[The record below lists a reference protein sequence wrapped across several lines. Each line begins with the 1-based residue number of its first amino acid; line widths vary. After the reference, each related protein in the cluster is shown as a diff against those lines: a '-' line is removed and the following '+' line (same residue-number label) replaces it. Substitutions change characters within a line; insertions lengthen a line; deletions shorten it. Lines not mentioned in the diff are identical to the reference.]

1 MLGGTFKKL
10 WLSKDL
16 NHPQCKTSDIKYMA
30 PLMSEQGDVLRL
42 PTPSY
47 RNPALSRDILRSS
60 AKYIWKQALRSPEEV
75 SITQELADELKLMK
89 EQEKTERE
97 QARAQVAQLKKT
109 QDEVCDL
116 SVGLISSLKL
126 LVRAF
131 SIR

>member
-1 MLGGTFKKL
+1 LEAGRDMLE
-10 WLSKDL
+10 
-16 NHPQCKTSDIKYMA
+16 A
-30 PLMSEQGDVLRL
+30 R
-42 PTPSY
+42 
-47 RNPALSRDILRSS
+47 
-60 AKYIWKQALRSPEEV
+60 AK
-75 SITQELADELKLMK
+75 ELADELKLMK